1 MQMKILAVAGLLMGL
16 LMSSPAAAASQTDFV
31 KSKQQQLF
39 KVIAK
44 PRSAQRQAKLNRLF
58 DSMVAYELFAKGSLG
73 KKWPERSKAEQKEFL
88 KLLTKLV
95 RKNYRRNLKRLLDYD
110 IQYLGQENV
119 GSTTLVKTKAVHK
132 TKAHD
137 YVTVDFKLVRV
148 GSKFMVADI
157 VTEGASMVKTYRS
170 QFLRILRKK
179 GFEHLMSRLKKKLA
193 KKD

>member
-1 MQMKILAVAGLLMGL
+1 MRMKIWAAAGLIVGLLMT
-16 LMSSPAAAASQTDFV
+16 SPAFGASQTDFV
-31 KSKQQQLF
+31 KAKQQQLF
-39 KVIAK
+39 KVIGKA
-44 PRSAQRQAKLNRLF
+44 RSPQRQAKLNKLF
-58 DSMVAYELFAKGSLG
+58 DSMVAYELFAKASLG
-73 KKWPERSKAEQKEFL
+73 KKWPERSKAEKKQFL
-88 KLLTKLV
+88 GLITKLV

-110 IQYLGQENV
+110 MQYLGQESV
-119 GSTTLVKTKAVHK
+119 GSATLVKTKAVHK

-148 GSKFMVADI
+148 GSKYMVADI

-179 GFEHLMSRLKKKLA
+179 GFEHLVSRLKKKLK

>member
-110 IQYLGQENV
+110 IQYLGQESV